1 MEVRRRQLIAGLG
14 SAVAWPLVAR
24 AQQPER
30 MRRIGVLLSVSEG
43 DARIHRS
50 IATFALELAKS
61 GWTEGHNI
69 GIAYLWGE
77 GDASRIRNNV
87 SEIVRAAPDLIVAT
101 ASEATVALK
110 RQTGILPI
118 IFVLIGDPVA
128 QGLVASFARPA
139 GNITGFT
146 SEEASIAGKW
156 LTILKEIAPAITNVM
171 VLYYPENPN
180 WGGHWETIRT
190 AAPRLGVGVSAAAV
204 SNASDIAHKIELF
217 AQDSAAGMV
226 VVPSGLMG
234 VNREMIATLAARH
247 RLPAVYPHT
256 YYVAS
261 GGRISY
267 GADENDLYRRA
278 AEYADRI
285 LRGAKPADLPVQA
298 PTKFEFAINL
308 KAARAL
314 GLTVPNTL
322 LVSADQV
329 IE

>member
-1 MEVRRRQLIAGLG
+1 MRRREFIAGLG
-14 SAVAWPLVAR
+14 VAAAWPIVAR
-24 AQQPER
+24 AQQSER
-30 MRRIGVLLSVSEG
+30 VRRIGVLLSGSED

-61 GWTEGHNI
+61 GWTEGRNI
-69 GIAYLWGE
+69 GITYLWGE
-77 GDASRIRNNV
+77 GDVGRIRSNV
-87 SEIVRAAPDLIVAT
+87 SEIVRTAPDLIVAT

-110 RQTGILPI
+110 RQTSTLPI
-118 IFVLIGDPVA
+118 VFVLIGDPVA
-128 QGLVASFARPA
+128 QGLVATFARPG

-156 LTILKEIAPAITNVM
+156 LTILKEIAPATTNVM

-180 WGGHWETIRT
+180 WEGHWETIRA
-190 AAPRLGVGVSAAAV
+190 AAPRLGIGVSTAAV
-204 SNASDIAHKIELF
+204 SNASEIAHNIERF
-217 AQDSAAGMV
+217 AQDPAAGMV
-226 VVPSGLMG
+226 VVPSGMIA
-234 VNREMIATLAARH
+234 VNREMIAEIAARH

-256 YYVAS
+256 YFVTS
-261 GGRISY
+261 GGLVSY

-298 PTKFEFAINL
+298 PTKFEFTINL
-308 KAARAL
+308 KAAKVL

-322 LVSADQV
+322 LVSADKV